1 MDAIASLFSFITT
14 PVSWVIVQFHK
25 VYGAL
30 FGDDTGWGSGACR
43 SCPWWSLIGICL
55 IPLFVKQIKSTR
67 AMQAL
72 QPEMKEIQERYKNDK
87 QRQSEE
93 MMKLYKE
100 TGTNPLSSCL
110 PILAQSPFFF
120 ALYHVLNGIA
130 TGDTIGVINESL
142 LASARKAHIFGAP
155 LAAKFK
161 DGSATVEALGATVT
175 DVRVVTAVMIILMS
189 ASQFYTQRQLMTKNV
204 DTTVKT
210 PFMQQ
215 QKMLMYVFRVMFAVF
230 GIDFPVGVLVYWLTT
245 NVWTMGQ
252 QMYVIHNNPTPGS
265 KAQAAYLERL
275 TKHVLNH
282 GKARKRSE
290 HIIKAIVAK
299 GRDRNEFER
308 KFING
313 LNKAGLAAQADGTVV
328 QSESQVAVQTEDG
341 SPASAAASSKRQ
353 QPKRQSN
360 SQRQSGAAAS
370 GTKAAGEDQSSTPT
384 SLSKSEEPR
393 TQRPRTPSRPLR
405 PRSSPVPVTAARPSP
420 DSARVRSGPSPR
432 PRSNEGVH
440 PVTEGTTS
448 AAAEGADTLT
458 RLEQEGEIAADY
470 LEGLL
475 DIADLDGDI
484 DMDVE
489 ADRAAVSIISDAGG
503 RDLQKL
509 VGRDGEVLEALPG
522 AHPPGRAPGD
532 RGPQPSDAGHHR
544 SPGKDLPELSELGA
558 KAAAEVKN
566 TGESVKLKPMTPF
579 ERKVVHDAVK
589 AAGLRSESEGEEP
602 QRFVVVLPA

>member
-1 MDAIASLFSFITT
+1 MDTIASLFSFITT

-25 VYGAL
+25 VYGAI
-30 FGDDTGWGSGACR
+30 FGPDTGWAWGLSIV
-43 SCPWWSLIGICL
+43 SLVILIRICL

-67 AMQAL
+67 AMQTL
-72 QPEMKEIQERYKNDK
+72 QPEMKKIQERYKNDK

-120 ALYHVLNGIA
+120 ALYHVLNSIA

-161 DGSATVEALGATVT
+161 DGSATVQALGATVT

-215 QKMLMYVFRVMFAVF
+215 QKMLMYVFPVMFAVF
-230 GIDFPVGVLVYWLTT
+230 GINFPVGVLVYWLTT

-275 TKHVLNH
+275 TKHVTTH

-290 HIIKAIVAK
+290 RTIIKAIVAK

-313 LNKAGLAAQADGTVV
+313 LNKAGLAAQADGTVI
-328 QSESQVAVQTEDG
+328 QSESQAAVQTEDG
-341 SPASAAASSKRQ
+341 SPASGATPKRQ
-353 QPKRQSN
+353 QPKRQSK
-360 SQRQSGAAAS
+360 SQRQSGAAAGGASS
-370 GTKAAGEDQSSTPT
+370 GAKAADDAQSSPT
-384 SLSKSEEPR
+384 SLSKSEEPEDAKPEDAKPAASAKKQPGAGNR
-393 TQRPRTPSRPLR
+393 SKAQSGQRKGPQRPKSPS
-405 PRSSPVPVTAARPSP
+405 
-420 DSARVRSGPSPR
+420 
-432 PRSNEGVH
+432 
-440 PVTEGTTS
+440 
-448 AAAEGADTLT
+448 
-458 RLEQEGEIAADY
+458 
-470 LEGLL
+470 
-475 DIADLDGDI
+475 
-484 DMDVE
+484 
-489 ADRAAVSIISDAGG
+489 
-503 RDLQKL
+503 K
-509 VGRDGEVLEALPG
+509 
-522 AHPPGRAPGD
+522 
-532 RGPQPSDAGHHR
+532 
-544 SPGKDLPELSELGA
+544 K
-558 KAAAEVKN
+558 
-566 TGESVKLKPMTPF
+566 
-579 ERKVVHDAVK
+579 
-589 AAGLRSESEGEEP
+589 
-602 QRFVVVLPA
+602 